1 MFCRKFFSVIGLFHL
16 KYYLIRSQKIFILY
30 TQKLFQTKSKQMS
43 PEQEQELF
51 MQEFP
56 NEQKIIKFKKV
67 RIGSRRNH
75 IKIIK
80 LRTPPENINKFSFN
94 NMKNMY
100 AGKANQ
106 LKQNGVLV
114 VNMSQNDFHE
124 PLQEKLHPRKN
135 DKGKWVV
142 DFNGTTFPLIFR
154 DGIEDDIN
162 FYVEKSIVDYF
173 VGSYF
178 LVILE
183 DGCHDLDFLKI
194 IEEKKKFVGDQ
205 K

>member
-1 MFCRKFFSVIGLFHL
+1 
-16 KYYLIRSQKIFILY
+16 
-30 TQKLFQTKSKQMS
+30 MS

-67 RIGSRRNH
+67 RIGSKIKY

-80 LRTPPENINKFSFN
+80 LRTPPKDINNCSFN